1 MKPVFLILPRVPKTK
16 QKRPRGVLILY
27 NEEIRLDLKLPES
40 LNIMHKIT
48 DNILNLWT
56 LLDFSGKKTND
67 WNHWTG
73 LLQKFQNIF
82 YSGQSFSACCIYFNL
97 VHQSKN
103 PSVCSMHTHLRR
115 IGATIEDAVD
125 LGPYK
130 VHSDFSAFASC
141 PEPFFLISLLTWAF
155 ISFISLVCR
164 GGGLEPFTPL

>member
-1 MKPVFLILPRVPKTK
+1 MVSSHAKTK
-16 QKRPRGVLILY
+16 MWYSEAQYSEKYTNSDNNWG
-27 NEEIRLDLKLPES
+27 LKTIP
-40 LNIMHKIT
+40 

-67 WNHWTG
+67 WNQWTG
-73 LLQKFQNIF
+73 LLQKFLNIF

-130 VHSDFSAFASC
+130 VHSDFSAFTSC

-155 ISFISLVCR
+155 ISLVCR